1 MVISETQRTL
11 GLWPLISFY
20 YEVFCYNDDNDEN
33 DDDDDDDDDGSGGG
47 GGGGG
52 GGSGHDYIEN

>member
-11 GLWPLISFY
+11 DLWPLLCTTKWLY
-20 YEVFCYNDDNDEN
+20 Y
-33 DDDDDDDDDGSGGG
+33 DDDDDNDD

-52 GGSGHDYIEN
+52 GGSGHDYNDN